1 MKYLPVGSGETV
13 AFRAGTKTVAWT
25 FLEAIGDR
33 SVDMSFMFPDLS
45 ETNGI
50 IVSIESSTLFRGH

>member
-13 AFRAGTKTVAWT
+13 AFRAGNKTVAWT